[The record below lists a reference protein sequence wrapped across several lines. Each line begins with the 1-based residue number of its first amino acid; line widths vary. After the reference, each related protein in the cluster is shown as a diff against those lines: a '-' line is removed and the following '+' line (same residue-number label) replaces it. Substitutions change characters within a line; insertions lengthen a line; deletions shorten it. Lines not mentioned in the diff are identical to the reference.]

1 MTFLWAA
8 PEIYAPA
15 LALFFIGLARS
26 DLRVLAAIGAFVAA
40 IGAWLFREREPTSGR
55 DPATAATA
63 EDALVAPASGRVTHL
78 DCTLPFGYGRVVVAN
93 RDPFRDASVV
103 VAPLDGML
111 TIASAPEAPADG
123 ALHFVLDAAP
133 GRIALTVAPRSGSEE
148 NSAARAIARA
158 FPLNPHS
165 GHAVRRGEPI
175 AIAKYGGTVTME
187 YPLSNVKIQKELG
200 AIVVAG
206 AATADAVLGSV
217 QAVWTGP
224 GVAG

>member
-40 IGAWLFREREPTSGR
+40 IGAWLFREREPTPGR
-55 DPATAATA
+55 DHSPPA

-78 DCTLPFGYGRVVVAN
+78 DCTLPFGYGRIVVAN
-93 RDPFRDASVV
+93 RDPFRDASFV
-103 VAPLDGML
+103 VAPLDGTL
-111 TIASAPEAPADG
+111 TIAAAPDG
-123 ALHFVLDAAP
+123 APDDGAVHFVLDAAP
-133 GRIALTVAPRSGSEE
+133 GRIALTVAPRAEFQE
-148 NSAARAIARA
+148 NRAGRAIARG
-158 FPLNPHS
+158 FPLNAHS

-175 AIAKYGGTVTME
+175 ALAKYGGTVTME

-200 AIVVAG
+200 EIVIAGDAAEG
-206 AATADAVLGSV
+206 AALGSV

-224 GVAG
+224 GIA

>member
-26 DLRVLAAIGAFVAA
+26 DLRVLAVVGVFVAA
-40 IGAWLFREREPTSGR
+40 IGAWLFRAREP
-55 DPATAATA
+55 AAAPA

-78 DCTLPFGYGRVVVAN
+78 DCTLPFGYGRIVVAN

-103 VAPLDGML
+103 VAPLDGTL
-111 TIASAPEAPADG
+111 TIAAAPDG
-123 ALHFVLDAAP
+123 APDGGAVHFVLDAAP
-133 GRIALTVAPRSGSEE
+133 GRIALTVAPRAEFQE
-148 NSAARAIARA
+148 NRAGRAIARA
-158 FPLNPHS
+158 FPLNAHS

-175 AIAKYGGTVTME
+175 ALVKYGGTVTME

-206 AATADAVLGSV
+206 DTAALGSV

-224 GVAG
+224 GVA

>member
-1 MTFLWAA
+1 MSPTTFLWSA

-26 DLRVLAAIGAFVAA
+26 DLRVLAAVGAFVAA
-40 IGAWLFREREPTSGR
+40 IGAWLFRAREST
-55 DPATAATA
+55 PAAPA

-93 RDPFRDASVV
+93 RDPFRDASFV
-103 VAPLDGML
+103 VAPLDGTL
-111 TIASAPEAPADG
+111 TIAAAPEGAPDG
-123 ALHFVLDAAP
+123 AVRFVLDAAP
-133 GRIALTVAPRSGSEE
+133 GRIALTVAPRAEYQE
-148 NSAARAIARA
+148 NRVGRAIARA
-158 FPLNPHS
+158 FPLNAHS

-175 AIAKYGGTVTME
+175 AVVKYGGTVTME

-200 AIVVAG
+200 DVVVAG
-206 AATADAVLGSV
+206 DAADRAALGSI

-224 GVAG
+224 GVGA

>member
-40 IGAWLFREREPTSGR
+40 IGAWLFREREPTPGR
-55 DPATAATA
+55 DHSPPA
-63 EDALVAPASGRVTHL
+63 EDAVVAPASGRVTHL
-78 DCTLPFGYGRVVVAN
+78 DCTLPFGYGRIVVAN
-93 RDPFRDASVV
+93 RDPFRDASFV
-103 VAPLDGML
+103 VAPLDGTL
-111 TIASAPEAPADG
+111 TLAAAPAGAADG
-123 ALHFVLDAAP
+123 AVHFVLDAAP
-133 GRIALTVAPRSGSEE
+133 GRIALTVAPRAGSEE
-148 NSAARAIARA
+148 NRAGRAIARA

-175 AIAKYGGTVTME
+175 AVVKYGGTVTME

-206 AATADAVLGSV
+206 DTAALGSI

-224 GVAG
+224 GVA

>member
-40 IGAWLFREREPTSGR
+40 IGAWLFRAREH
-55 DPATAATA
+55 AAAA
-63 EDALVAPASGRVTHL
+63 EDAVVAPASGRVTHL
-78 DCTLPFGYGRVVVAN
+78 DCTLPFGYGRIVVAN
-93 RDPFRDASVV
+93 RDPFRDASFV
-103 VAPLDGML
+103 VAPLDGTL
-111 TIASAPEAPADG
+111 TIAAAPEGSDGAPDG

-133 GRIALTVAPRSGSEE
+133 GRIALTVAPRAEFQE
-148 NSAARAIARA
+148 NRVGRAIARA

-175 AIAKYGGTVTME
+175 AVAKYGGTVTME

-206 AATADAVLGSV
+206 DATEGAALGSV

-224 GVAG
+224 GIA

>member
-40 IGAWLFREREPTSGR
+40 IGAWLFRAREH
-55 DPATAATA
+55 AAAPA
-63 EDALVAPASGRVTHL
+63 EDAVVAPASGRVTHL
-78 DCTLPFGYGRVVVAN
+78 DCTLPFGYGRIVVAN

-103 VAPLDGML
+103 VAPLDGTL
-111 TIASAPEAPADG
+111 TIAAAPDGAPADG
-123 ALHFVLDAAP
+123 SVHFVLDAAP
-133 GRIALTVAPRSGSEE
+133 GRIALTVAPRAEFQETRVG
-148 NSAARAIARA
+148 RAITRA

-175 AIAKYGGTVTME
+175 AVAKYGGTVTME

-200 AIVVAG
+200 AVLVAG
-206 AATADAVLGSV
+206 ESALGSI

-224 GVAG
+224 GVAGSY

>member
-40 IGAWLFREREPTSGR
+40 IGAWLFRAREPTPVR
-55 DPATAATA
+55 DPAAAPA
-63 EDALVAPASGRVTHL
+63 EDAVVAPASGRVTHL
-78 DCTLPFGYGRVVVAN
+78 DCTLPFGYGRIVVAN

-103 VAPLDGML
+103 VAPLDGTL
-111 TIASAPEAPADG
+111 TIAAAPAGAPDG
-123 ALHFVLDAAP
+123 AVHFVLDAAP
-133 GRIALTVAPRSGSEE
+133 GRIALTVAPRAESQE
-148 NSAARAIARA
+148 NRVGRAIARA

-175 AIAKYGGTVTME
+175 AVVKYGGTVTME

-200 AIVVAG
+200 DVVVAG
-206 AATADAVLGSV
+206 DTVALGSV

-224 GVAG
+224 GVA

>member
-26 DLRVLAAIGAFVAA
+26 DLRVLAVVGAFVAA
-40 IGAWLFREREPTSGR
+40 IGAWLFRAREPAVA
-55 DPATAATA
+55 PA

-93 RDPFRDASVV
+93 RDPFRDASFI
-103 VAPLDGML
+103 VAPLDGTL
-111 TIASAPEAPADG
+111 TIAAAPDG
-123 ALHFVLDAAP
+123 APDDGAVRFVLDAAP
-133 GRIALTVAPRSGSEE
+133 GRIALTVAPRAEFQE
-148 NSAARAIARA
+148 NRIGRAIVRA

-165 GHAVRRGEPI
+165 GHAVRRGE
-175 AIAKYGGTVTME
+175 AIAVVKYGGTVTME

-200 AIVVAG
+200 DVVVAG
-206 AATADAVLGSV
+206 ESALGSI

-224 GVAG
+224 GVAGSA

>member
-40 IGAWLFREREPTSGR
+40 IGAWLFREREPTPGR
-55 DPATAATA
+55 DHSPPA
-63 EDALVAPASGRVTHL
+63 EDAVVAPASGRVTHL
-78 DCTLPFGYGRVVVAN
+78 DCTLPFGYGRIVVAN

-103 VAPLDGML
+103 VAPLDGTL
-111 TIASAPEAPADG
+111 TIAAAPAGAPDG
-123 ALHFVLDAAP
+123 AVHFVLDAAP
-133 GRIALTVAPRSGSEE
+133 GRIALTVAPRAESQE
-148 NSAARAIARA
+148 NRVGRAIARA

-175 AIAKYGGTVTME
+175 ALVKYGGTVTME

-200 AIVVAG
+200 AVLIAG
-206 AATADAVLGSV
+206 AALGSV

-224 GVAG
+224 GVA

>member
-40 IGAWLFREREPTSGR
+40 IGAWLFRAREH
-55 DPATAATA
+55 AAAA
-63 EDALVAPASGRVTHL
+63 EDALVSPASGRVTHL
-78 DCTLPFGYGRVVVAN
+78 DCTLPFGYGRIVVAN
-93 RDPFRDASVV
+93 RDPFRDASFV
-103 VAPLDGML
+103 VAPLDGTL
-111 TIASAPEAPADG
+111 TIAAAPDGAADG
-123 ALHFVLDAAP
+123 AVRFVLDAAP
-133 GRIALTVAPRSGSEE
+133 GRIALTVAPRAEFQE
-148 NSAARAIARA
+148 NRVGRAIVRA

-175 AIAKYGGTVTME
+175 AVVKYGGTVTME

-206 AATADAVLGSV
+206 DTAALGSI

-224 GVAG
+224 GVA